1 MRPMRVLVVDDSA
14 FFRSVVTEGLSRLL
28 PGGSEIKT
36 ADDPFAARDMILTFD
51 PDVMVLDME
60 LPRMDGVEFLR
71 RLLVQY
77 SQPTIAVSANAIYQE
92 QALAAGALE
101 FLTKP
106 SRSRNI
112 EPFLRQLA
120 QAVERG
126 AGVYVKPE
134 GPALRPVQE
143 VRANL
148 ARPRGAGQIKLI
160 ALGASTGGTEAL
172 STVITALRP
181 PLPPI
186 VIVQHIPPRFSS
198 MFALHL
204 DRDSRLAVKEAA
216 DGDRLLPDHVY
227 VAPGDRHLRVKR
239 FGGIW
244 SLSCLPGPNVNGH
257 CPSVDVLFTS
267 VARTAGAHALG
278 VIMTGMGSDGARG
291 LKLMR
296 DAGARTIGQDES
308 SCVVYGMPRAAYEL
322 GAVEHQVPLL
332 SIAGTIMNLVRQDS
346 DE

>member
-1 MRPMRVLVVDDSA
+1 
-14 FFRSVVTEGLSRLL
+14 
-28 PGGSEIKT
+28 
-36 ADDPFAARDMILTFD
+36 
-51 PDVMVLDME
+51 
-60 LPRMDGVEFLR
+60 
-71 RLLVQY
+71 
-77 SQPTIAVSANAIYQE
+77 
-92 QALAAGALE
+92 
-101 FLTKP
+101 
-106 SRSRNI
+106 
-112 EPFLRQLA
+112 
-120 QAVERG
+120 
-126 AGVYVKPE
+126 
-134 GPALRPVQE
+134 
-143 VRANL
+143 
-148 ARPRGAGQIKLI
+148 
-160 ALGASTGGTEAL
+160 
-172 STVITALRP
+172 
-181 PLPPI
+181 
-186 VIVQHIPPRFSS
+186 